1 MAIFVIGGTGFI
13 GTRVIRLL
21 AARGEEIVCM
31 DINPGAASFED
42 LGKQVRVMRG
52 DVTQFDD
59 VMAATVSAK
68 PDRIINLSYFLGS
81 EHAPHVAMKL
91 NILGMDNCFEAA
103 RLAGVQRVV
112 FASSLAVNGMQKHY
126 GDRMITEDDYRHGE
140 VQYAMHKIFNE
151 WQAQDYNEKY
161 GMAITAIRPANVTGP
176 DKVRGSVDHVNI
188 ITQPA
193 QGKAIS
199 FPYKDA
205 MRCPIHVDDI
215 AEVFTR
221 VLLTD
226 KPKHSVY
233 NSGGIADQPGRDR
246 RHRARVPA
254 RRAHQLRARDRR
266 QGVVGQLPDRQHA
279 PGAGVRRAVP
289 AVSPARAAD
298 HQRHSPAGRSARCLR
313 LTVAR
318 PVVVLCALLL
328 ATSAR
333 AQPAVDWSK
342 AQTVNLLMVDD
353 RFVPDHL
360 SFQHGVPYRFTWRTT
375 ARTCTSSPRRSSLPM
390 PSCAIRA
397 CWRMAARRSVVQPG
411 AEVDVYLVPMKAGT
425 FRLICADHDWDGMVG
440 EITVE

>member
-1 MAIFVIGGTGFI
+1 MSIFVIGGTGFI

-42 LGKQVRVMRG
+42 LGKQVRVLRG

-68 PDRIINLSYFLGS
+68 PSRIINLSYFLGS

-103 RLAGVQRVV
+103 RLAGVQ
-112 FASSLAVNGMQKHY
+112 
-126 GDRMITEDDYRHGE
+126 
-140 VQYAMHKIFNE
+140 YAMHKIFNE

-161 GMAITAIRPANVTGP
+161 GMVITAVRPANVTGP

-193 QGKAIS
+193 QGKAIA

-226 KPKHSVY
+226 KP
-233 NSGGIADQPGRDR
+233 
-246 RHRARVPA
+246 
-254 RRAHQLRARDRR
+254 
-266 QGVVGQLPDRQHA
+266 
-279 PGAGVRRAVP
+279 
-289 AVSPARAAD
+289 
-298 HQRHSPAGRSARCLR
+298 
-313 LTVAR
+313 
-318 PVVVLCALLL
+318 
-328 ATSAR
+328 
-333 AQPAVDWSK
+333 
-342 AQTVNLLMVDD
+342 
-353 RFVPDHL
+353 
-360 SFQHGVPYRFTWRTT
+360 
-375 ARTCTSSPRRSSLPM
+375 
-390 PSCAIRA
+390 
-397 CWRMAARRSVVQPG
+397 
-411 AEVDVYLVPMKAGT
+411 
-425 FRLICADHDWDGMVG
+425 
-440 EITVE
+440 